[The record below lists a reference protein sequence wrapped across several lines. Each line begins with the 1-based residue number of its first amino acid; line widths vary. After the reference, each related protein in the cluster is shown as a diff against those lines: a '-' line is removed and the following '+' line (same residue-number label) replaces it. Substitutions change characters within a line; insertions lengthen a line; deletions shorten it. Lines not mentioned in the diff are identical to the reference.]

1 MSKLY
6 GGLRELKSGEMS
18 FDEVLTYYTDIPLC
32 VFVRKTGIIKKKEG
46 NDMARIRN
54 QASVDLRNYTPAALK
69 KIKSITNVAT
79 IMLPENPSPEFSEAF
94 AGIKKLNVA
103 DTICLPD
110 NACIFNGSSVLTKDD
125 VADNSFVICNGLT
138 IVRDMPKEKNLK
150 LIVNGK
156 LIKTAS
162 AFIDIVKVN
171 GSTSTVDTDAKL
183 IYSIDK
189 LTIDKNFINNL
200 SDKTAIVACG
210 IIFIDNEVTEE
221 MLKTKDVAFY
231 CIGQI
236 AAKKELHGYIRAN
249 SQEIAKIFTHE
260 EAEKVNRKMK
270 KRFFRWK

>member
-32 VFVRKTGIIKKKEG
+32 VFVHKTGIIKKKEG
-46 NDMARIRN
+46 NNMARIIN

-125 VADNSFVICNGLT
+125 VADNSFVVCNGLA
-138 IVRDMPKEKNLK
+138 IIRDMPKEKNLR
-150 LIVNGK
+150 LIVNGS
-156 LIKTAS
+156 LIKSPS
-162 AFIDIVKVN
+162 AFMEIVKIN
-171 GSTSTVDTDAKL
+171 GSTYTVDDDSKL
-183 IYSIDK
+183 INSIDK
-189 LTIDKNFINNL
+189 LTIDKNFISNL
-200 SDKTAIVACG
+200 SDKTAIVTCG
-210 IIFIDNEVTEE
+210 KIHIEDDITEE
-221 MLKTKDVAFY
+221 MLKSKGVEF
-231 CIGQI
+231 CNIGQI
-236 AAKKELHGYIRAN
+236 IARKELHGYIQAN
-249 SQEIAKIFTHE
+249 SNKVGKISVE
-260 EAEKVNRKMK
+260 EKEKK
-270 KRFFRWK
+270 KLFRWK

>member
-1 MSKLY
+1 MSKIY
-6 GGLRELKSGEMS
+6 GGLRELKSGGMS
-18 FDEVLTYYTDIPLC
+18 FEDVLTYYTDIPLC
-32 VFVRKTGIIKKKEG
+32 VFIRKTGIIKKKEG
-46 NDMARIRN
+46 NSMARIFN

-103 DTICLPD
+103 DTIYLPD
-110 NACIFNGSSVLTKDD
+110 NSCIFNGSSVLTKDD

-138 IVRDMPKEKNLK
+138 IIRDMPKEKNLK

-162 AFIDIVKVN
+162 SFIDIIKVN

-200 SDKTAIVACG
+200 NDKTAIVACG

-221 MLKTKDVAFY
+221 MLKSKNIAFY

-249 SQEIAKIFTHE
+249 SQEIAKIYTHE
-260 EAEKVNRKMK
+260 EAEKASKKMK
-270 KRFFRWK
+270 RRFFRWK